1 MEQIDIE
8 DNQKVEINASE
19 IISKYKNVEDRKLF
33 CYEKN
38 WWHPNEK
45 GFDATFFLK
54 VISGEK
60 KYLPN
65 NFTIKNKMKCFK
77 KGQKFDKKFIVEKMK
92 GNEEY
97 GKYVPDNCDPLKLSR
112 DFLLTLMAFVDPNL
126 YKTIFAEYKTEMQRR
141 QHNRWGDYNVFIKT
155 EFINDIRGFVPIA
168 NESNS
173 KGGFRIYKNH
183 QPTGVFKQFR
193 NDDRNKMN
201 QQQQK
206 LLIINQ
212 QKKINDLQQ
221 QNQQN
226 QNIIKNLQEHQQ
238 INLDNH
244 QQKLQQNF
252 NQKIEEF
259 KLKENYL
266 LNQVK
271 ELEEIKRVLK
281 LTEEKLDI
289 KLKNEKKLT
298 EEMEKQKSINEELKN
313 YIAKNAGNI
322 NDPSNNMMGIN
333 LKGQTN
339 KKALEIKLSK
349 K

>member
-1 MEQIDIE
+1 
-8 DNQKVEINASE
+8 
-19 IISKYKNVEDRKLF
+19 
-33 CYEKN
+33 
-38 WWHPNEK
+38 
-45 GFDATFFLK
+45 
-54 VISGEK
+54 
-60 KYLPN
+60 
-65 NFTIKNKMKCFK
+65 
-77 KGQKFDKKFIVEKMK
+77 
-92 GNEEY
+92 
-97 GKYVPDNCDPLKLSR
+97 
-112 DFLLTLMAFVDPNL
+112 MAFVDPNL

-141 QHNRWGDYNVFIKT
+141 QHNRWGDYNVFIKA

-193 NDDRNKMN
+193 NDDKNKIN

-212 QKKINDLQQ
+212 QKKINELQQ

-226 QNIIKNLQEHQQ
+226 QNIIKNLQDHQR
-238 INLDNH
+238 INMDNH

-259 KLKENYL
+259 KLRENYL

-298 EEMEKQKSINEELKN
+298 EEMEKQKSMNEELKN

-322 NDPSNNMMGIN
+322 NDSSNNMMGNN

-339 KKALEIKLSK
+339 KKALEIKISK